1 MDITFYKLENDV
13 INQVKQ
19 ELIPEEWKT
28 KSGWVDIRAE
38 NHQAVA
44 DYFSDLHI
52 YPEMLDCIAHPETYP
67 FSNTFG
73 ENIVLNLAISDATN
87 IYKADYVSVIWENE
101 LIITIVPLNNDLFNE
116 RNISTFSEKKHS
128 SIRNFLFYV
137 LAVKTLAQN
146 NDNLSAARSRLHKLE
161 QALNN
166 DSEEISSNDLIFCER
181 DINQLSDI
189 IEDQYVGFGI
199 LTSLGS
205 TSQKKEEI
213 QQTHDTIKGFEPLD
227 KAMQRL
233 EQKAESLRVQYMLIQ
248 QEKSTRKINV
258 LTIVQAIFVPL
269 TFIAGVYGMNF
280 VVMPEL
286 EWKYGYFI
294 VWLVFGLLAGSLLFY
309 FYRKGWFN

>member
-1 MDITFYKLENDV
+1 MDITFHKLENGT

-28 KSGWVDIRAE
+28 KADWVDVRAE
-38 NHQAVA
+38 NHQEVA
-44 DYFSDLHI
+44 DYFSDLNI
-52 YPEMLDCIAHPETYP
+52 FPELPHCIVHPEIYP
-67 FSNTFG
+67 FSNSF
-73 ENIVLNLAISDATN
+73 EKSIFLNLSISDASN
-87 IYKADYVSVIWENE
+87 IYIADYVSVILENE
-101 LIITIVPLNNDLFNE
+101 LIITIVPLKNDLFNE

-128 SIRNFLFYV
+128 SIGNFLFYI

-146 NDNLSAARSRLHKLE
+146 NVNLRAARTRLQKLE
-161 QALNN
+161 QLLIN
-166 DSEEISSNDLIFCER
+166 DSEEISSNDLMSCER

-199 LTSLGS
+199 LASLDS
-205 TSQKKEEI
+205 ADQKQEEI
-213 QQTHDTIKGFEPLD
+213 QLMQDAIKGFEPLD

-233 EQKAESLRVQYMLIQ
+233 EKKAESLRLHYMLIQ

-280 VVMPEL
+280 IHMPGLNWE
-286 EWKYGYFI
+286 YGYML
-294 VWLVFGLLAGSLLFY
+294 VWLVFVAMAGGLLIY